1 MPLHASIALTV
12 DVNVNYATGMIE
24 AASDHAHDFAV
35 VAAPPPCGSAS
46 FTITDLAAAF
56 NVTPRA
62 IRFYEDQGLIAP
74 DRQGQNRVYSRRD
87 RARLAWILRAK
98 NVGFSLAEIR
108 EMIDLYDLG
117 DGRSTQRRV
126 TLDKCRARI
135 TALAEQRDDI
145 DATIEELQSF
155 CALVE
160 TVTPKTA
167 KQ

>member
-1 MPLHASIALTV
+1 V
-12 DVNVNYATGMIE
+12 KIE
-24 AASDHAHDFAV
+24 AIAPMLRPYGLTLTLTSTKKPFMSEASHAFAV
-35 VAAPPPCGSAS
+35 VPAPSLPGGAES
-46 FTITDLAAAF
+46 FTITELSLAF

-74 DRQGQNRVYSRRD
+74 ERQGQNRVYSRRD

-135 TALAEQRDDI
+135 RRSPNSAPTLMRRSRSWRAFALLLR
-145 DATIEELQSF
+145 
-155 CALVE
+155 
-160 TVTPKTA
+160 P
-167 KQ
+167 

>member
-1 MPLHASIALTV
+1 MSEDSHAFAIVQEPPLA
-12 DVNVNYATGMIE
+12 
-24 AASDHAHDFAV
+24 
-35 VAAPPPCGSAS
+35 CGSQS
-46 FTITDLAAAF
+46 FTITELALAF
-56 NVTPRA
+56 NVTSRA

-74 DRQGQNRVYSRRD
+74 ERHGQNRVYSRRD

-135 TALAEQRDDI
+135 AALRDQRADI
-145 DATIEELQSF
+145 DATIDELENF
-155 CALVE
+155 CAVVE
-160 TVTPKTA
+160 SVGVDAAAPKA
-167 KQ
+167 ANN

>member
-1 MPLHASIALTV
+1 MSEASHAF
-12 DVNVNYATGMIE
+12 
-24 AASDHAHDFAV
+24 AAVSV
-35 VAAPPPCGSAS
+35 PSLPGSAEN
-46 FTITDLAAAF
+46 FTITELSLAF

-74 DRQGQNRVYSRRD
+74 ERQGQNRVYSRRD

-135 TALAEQRDDI
+135 QALTEQRADL
-145 DATIEELQSF
+145 DATIEELQNF
-155 CALVE
+155 CAVVE
-160 TVTPKTA
+160 TVTPKA
-167 KQ
+167 ANQ

>member
-1 MPLHASIALTV
+1 MKMSDALHS
-12 DVNVNYATGMIE
+12 
-24 AASDHAHDFAV
+24 FAV
-35 VAAPPPCGSAS
+35 VAGSQGAGGAAS
-46 FTITDLAAAF
+46 FTITELALAF

-74 DRQGQNRVYSRRD
+74 ERQGQNRVYSRRD

-135 TALAEQRDDI
+135 AALTEQRADI
-145 DATIEELQSF
+145 DATIAELESF
-155 CALVE
+155 CAVVE
-160 TVTPKTA
+160 TVTPKA
-167 KQ
+167 ANN

>member
-1 MPLHASIALTV
+1 MLDEPQPSFATIA
-12 DVNVNYATGMIE
+12 I
-24 AASDHAHDFAV
+24 
-35 VAAPPPCGSAS
+35 PPPPGGADS

-74 DRQGQNRVYSRRD
+74 ERSGQNRVYSRRD

-108 EMIDLYDLG
+108 EMIDLYDAG
-117 DGRSTQRRV
+117 DGRATQRRV

-135 TALAEQRDDI
+135 AALAEQRRDI
-145 DATIEELQSF
+145 DATIDELQHF
-155 CALVE
+155 CRIVE
-160 TVTPKTA
+160 GAIAGPASTGR
-167 KQ
+167 QH

>member
-1 MPLHASIALTV
+1 MSEASHAFAIVPVLPLPEGA
-12 DVNVNYATGMIE
+12 N
-24 AASDHAHDFAV
+24 
-35 VAAPPPCGSAS
+35 S
-46 FTITDLAAAF
+46 FTITELSLAF

-74 DRQGQNRVYSRRD
+74 ERQGQNRVYSRRD

-135 TALAEQRDDI
+135 AALAEQRADI
-145 DATIEELQSF
+145 DATIEELQGF

-160 TVTPKTA
+160 TVTPKA
-167 KQ
+167 ANQ

>member
-1 MPLHASIALTV
+1 MSDAAHAFAIVEEHQHADS
-12 DVNVNYATGMIE
+12 
-24 AASDHAHDFAV
+24 AARY
-35 VAAPPPCGSAS
+35 
-46 FTITDLAAAF
+46 TITELSLTF
-56 NVTPRA
+56 TVTPRA

-74 DRQGQNRVYSRRD
+74 ERQGQNRVYSRRD

-135 TALAEQRDDI
+135 AALQEQRADI
-145 DATIEELQSF
+145 DATIEELENF

-160 TVTPKTA
+160 TVTPKA
-167 KQ
+167 ANG

>member
-1 MPLHASIALTV
+1 MPDVAHTFATV
-12 DVNVNYATGMIE
+12 QMPQPTDGA
-24 AASDHAHDFAV
+24 
-35 VAAPPPCGSAS
+35 AS
-46 FTITDLAAAF
+46 FTITELSSTY

-74 DRQGQNRVYSRRD
+74 ERQGQNRVYSRRD

-135 TALAEQRDDI
+135 TALAEQRADI
-145 DATIEELQSF
+145 DATIEELESF
-155 CALVE
+155 CAIVE
-160 TVTPKTA
+160 TVTPKSA
-167 KQ
+167 NQ

>member
-1 MPLHASIALTV
+1 MSEASHAFAAVPVPPLAGNA
-12 DVNVNYATGMIE
+12 E
-24 AASDHAHDFAV
+24 
-35 VAAPPPCGSAS
+35 S
-46 FTITDLAAAF
+46 FTITELSLAF

-74 DRQGQNRVYSRRD
+74 ERQGQNRVYSRRD

-135 TALAEQRDDI
+135 QALAEQRADL
-145 DATIEELQSF
+145 DATIEELENF
-155 CALVE
+155 CALIE
-160 TVTPKTA
+160 TLTPKA
-167 KQ
+167 ANQ

>member
-1 MPLHASIALTV
+1 MSDAAHA
-12 DVNVNYATGMIE
+12 
-24 AASDHAHDFAV
+24 FAIV
-35 VAAPPPCGSAS
+35 KESPPADDAAS
-46 FTITDLAAAF
+46 FTITELSLTF
-56 NVTPRA
+56 TVTPRA

-74 DRQGQNRVYSRRD
+74 ERQGQNRVYSHRD

-135 TALAEQRDDI
+135 KALADQRADI
-145 DATIEELQSF
+145 DATIDELESF
-155 CALVE
+155 CAIVE
-160 TVTPKTA
+160 TVTPKPA
-167 KQ
+167 NQ